1 MVMMPVSPRR
11 APKETSSEQPAPSV
25 SLDVQAAGMALRNP
39 ETRRQILIAA
49 ATLFC
54 EKGYKATTLRDIAK
68 VNGMGL
74 GSTYYYFT
82 SKEDILREVLD
93 SGQISILDSVSKAV
107 ASLPS
112 SASALDRL
120 REAIRAHLN
129 STLESDQ
136 ARTYWRVYNQ
146 LPPNM
151 RRDHNPRRNEYFA
164 FWRKLVTEV
173 LSAGMAPAD
182 LHVPTYVDFL
192 IGALGRATEWYNPDV
207 VEIAQ
212 LARWI
217 EGWILDGIRMRA

>member
-1 MVMMPVSPRR
+1 
-11 APKETSSEQPAPSV
+11 
-25 SLDVQAAGMALRNP
+25 MALRNP
-39 ETRRQILIAA
+39 ETRQQILIAA

-93 SGQISILDSVSKAV
+93 SGQISILESVSRAV
-107 ASLPS
+107 ADLPS

-120 REAIRAHLN
+120 REAMRAHLN

-136 ARTYWRVYNQ
+136 TRTYWRVYNQ

-151 RRDHNPRRNEYFA
+151 RRDHNPRRDDYFA
-164 FWRKLVTEV
+164 YWRKLVAEAV
-173 LSAGMAPAD
+173 SAGMAPAD

-192 IGALGRATEWYNPDV
+192 IGALGRATEWYNSDV
-207 VEIAQ
+207 IEIAE

-217 EGWILDGIRMRA
+217 ESWVLDGIRVPSR

>member
-1 MVMMPVSPRR
+1 MVKMPVSPRR
-11 APKETSSEQPAPSV
+11 APKATISERPAASV
-25 SLDVQAAGMALRNP
+25 SPDDMALRNP
-39 ETRRQILIAA
+39 ETRQQILIAA

-93 SGQISILDSVSKAV
+93 SGQISILESVSKAV
-107 ASLPS
+107 ASLPL

-120 REAIRAHLN
+120 REAIRAHLK
-129 STLESDQ
+129 STLASDQ
-136 ARTYWRVYNQ
+136 TRTYWRVYNQ

-151 RRDHNPRRNEYFA
+151 RRDHNPRRDEYFA
-164 FWRKLVTEV
+164 FWRKLVGEAV
-173 LSAGMAPAD
+173 SAGMAPTD

-192 IGALGRATEWYNPDV
+192 IGALGRATEWYNSDAL
-207 VEIAQ
+207 EIAQ
-212 LARWI
+212 LGHWI
-217 EGWILDGIRMRA
+217 ESWVLDGIRAKSA